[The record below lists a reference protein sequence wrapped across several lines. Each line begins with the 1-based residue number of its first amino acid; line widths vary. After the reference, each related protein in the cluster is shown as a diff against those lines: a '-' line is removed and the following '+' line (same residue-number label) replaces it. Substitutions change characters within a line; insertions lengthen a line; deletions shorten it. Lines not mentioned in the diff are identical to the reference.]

1 MNELPE
7 RWHIRVFA
15 KNFLNA
21 TPKVVYDWRVKKYG
35 SGWRCTGYT
44 RNGCITTILR
54 LNLRWSNLDNLE
66 H

>member
-35 SGWRCTGYT
+35 SGWRCTGY
-44 RNGCITTILR
+44 
-54 LNLRWSNLDNLE
+54 LNQDAYF
-66 H
+66 

>member
-35 SGWRCTGYT
+35 SGWRCTGVKKWK
-44 RNGCITTILR
+44 LMDVR
-54 LNLRWSNLDNLE
+54 LV
-66 H
+66 

>member
-35 SGWRCTGYT
+35 SGWRCTGFG
-44 RNGCITTILR
+44 RNGLAASKVM
-54 LNLRWSNLDNLE
+54 LKFK
-66 H
+66 